1 MLLTGACDNPHTE
14 VGRHTL
20 KLSIFHPLRR
30 EDYLGERLSGG
41 LVRVMSRVLMHPRG
55 GSPSTRVTV
64 KPSAF
69 ALSIPVVRA

>member
-1 MLLTGACDNPHTE
+1 MLLTRVGDNAHTE

-20 KLSIFHPLRR
+20 KLSTFHPLRR
-30 EDYLGERLSGG
+30 EDYLGERRSGG
-41 LVRVMSRVLMHPRG
+41 PVREGLYVYAFRG
-55 GSPSTRVTV
+55 GSPSTGATI